1 MNDLALL
8 LFLPWF
14 AILAALFWFYP
25 RQPRGAAR
33 RGFDLAALLMALL
46 VSWYA
51 MRWGIASADP
61 NAGAIWKQ
69 VLASLMAYAAF
80 LLMLGVAAAI
90 RPRLLRASARR

>member
-1 MNDLALL
+1 
-8 LFLPWF
+8 
-14 AILAALFWFYP
+14 
-25 RQPRGAAR
+25 
-33 RGFDLAALLMALL
+33 
-46 VSWYA
+46 